1 MYVSAFAD
9 EAADSVKDQIR
20 ILKALGLKHLEARSI
35 EGKNIHDLPEDQFEG
50 VVEELEEAGIEVNCF
65 GSTLANWGTPISTP
79 FRETLEVAKRALKR
93 MQRLNAQMIRI
104 MSYAI
109 LLDEKGRA
117 LEDQKEKERFRRLR
131 YLTALFLD
139 GGVTPV
145 HENCA
150 NYGGMSIGHTLRM
163 LEKVPGLKLVFDTG
177 NPPLTRDYSKPYPYP
192 MQSSWEFY
200 QAVRPAI
207 AYVHIKD
214 SYWKKDAQEEVYCW
228 PGEGRGDVRRILLDL
243 LRSGYDGGFSLEPHM
258 QVVYHDPSV
267 RALPEKRVET
277 FLEYGK
283 RFLTLLREIQEEV
296 GTSPKSSVPGSQR

>member
-9 EAADSVKDQIR
+9 EAADRLEDQIR
-20 ILKALGLKHLEARSI
+20 VLKALGLKHLEARSI
-35 EGKNIHDLPEDQFEG
+35 EGINIHDLPEDQFERM
-50 VVEELEEAGIEVNCF
+50 VEELGKAGIEVNCF
-65 GSTLANWGTPISTP
+65 GSTIANWGTPITTP
-79 FRETLEVAKRALKR
+79 FEQTLEVAKRALKR
-93 MQRLNAQMIRI
+93 MQKLGTRMIRI

-117 LEDQKEKERFRRLR
+117 LEDQQEEERFRRLR
-131 YLTALFLD
+131 YLTSFFLD

-163 LEKVPGLKLVFDTG
+163 LEQVPGLKLVFDTG
-177 NPPLTRDYSKPYPYP
+177 NPPLTRDYSKPFPYP

-200 QAVRPAI
+200 KAVRPAI

-214 SYWKKDAQEEVYCW
+214 SYWKEDTKEEVYCW
-228 PGEGRGDVRRILLDL
+228 PGEGKGDVRRILVDL
-243 LRSGYDGGFSLEPHM
+243 LQSGYDGGFSLEPHM

-267 RALPEKRVET
+267 TAPLKRRIET
-277 FLEYGK
+277 FLEYGR
-283 RFLTLLREIQEEV
+283 RFQNLLHEVQREV
-296 GTSPKSSVPGSQR
+296 SGFPRSSAPGSPR

>member
-9 EAADSVKDQIR
+9 EASDRLEDQIQV
-20 ILKALGLKHLEARSI
+20 LKTLGLRHLEARSI
-35 EGKNIHDLPEDQFEG
+35 NGKNIHDLPEDQFEQA
-50 VVEELEEAGIEVNCF
+50 VEMLEQAGIQVNCF
-65 GSTLANWGTPISTP
+65 GSTLANWGTPITSP
-79 FRETLEVAKRALKR
+79 FEQTVEVANRALKR
-93 MQRLNAQMIRI
+93 MQRLGTRMIRI

-109 LLDEKGRA
+109 LLDERGRP
-117 LEDQKEKERFRRLR
+117 LDNQQEEERFRRLR
-131 YLTALFLD
+131 YLTSLFLD

-150 NYGGMSIGHTLRM
+150 NYGGMSVGHTLRM

-214 SYWKKDAQEEVYCW
+214 SYWKEETQEEIYCW
-228 PGEGRGDVRRILLDL
+228 PGEGKGDVRRILMDL
-243 LRSGYDGGFSLEPHM
+243 LQNGYDGGFSLEPHM

-267 RALPEKRVET
+267 TAPLEKRIET
-277 FLEYGK
+277 FLEYGR
-283 RFLTLLREIQEEV
+283 RFLKLLQEVQEEARSSSRSS
-296 GTSPKSSVPGSQR
+296 SPESLH

>member
-9 EAADSVKDQIR
+9 EAADSLADQIR
-20 ILKALGLKHLEARSI
+20 SLKALELEHLEARSI
-35 EGKNIHDLPEDQFEG
+35 EGKNIHDLPEDRFEG
-50 VVEELEEAGIEVNCF
+50 VVEELGKAGIEVNCF
-65 GSTLANWGTPISTP
+65 GSTIANWGTSITTP
-79 FRETLEVAKRALKR
+79 FSETLGVAKRALKR
-93 MQRLNAQMIRI
+93 MQRLHTPMIRI

-117 LEDQKEKERFRRLR
+117 LEDQKEEERFRRLR
-131 YLTALFLD
+131 YLTSFFLD

-163 LEKVPGLKLVFDTG
+163 LEQVPGLKLVFDTG

-214 SYWKKDAQEEVYCW
+214 SYWKEDTQEEVYCW
-228 PGEGRGDVRRILLDL
+228 PGEGRGDVRRILVDL
-243 LRSGYDGGFSLEPHM
+243 LRNGYDGGFSLEPHM

-267 RALPEKRVET
+267 IAPPERRLET

-283 RFLTLLREIQEEV
+283 RFLDLLREVQEEV
-296 GTSPKSSVPGSQR
+296 GTSPKSSVPESRR

>member
-177 NPPLTRDYSKPYPYP
+177 NPPLTRNYSKPYPYP

-214 SYWKKDAQEEVYCW
+214 SYWKEDAQEEVYCW

>member
-9 EAADSVKDQIR
+9 EAGDRLEEQIR
-20 ILKALGLKHLEARSI
+20 VLNHLGIRHLEARNI
-35 EGKNIHDLPEDQFEG
+35 EGRNIHDLPDDQFER
-50 VVEELEEAGIEVNCF
+50 VAEELGKAGIEVNCF
-65 GSTLANWGTPISTP
+65 GSTIANWGTPIDTP
-79 FRETLEVAKRALKR
+79 FEQTVEVAKRALKR
-93 MQRLNAQMIRI
+93 MQKLGTSMIRI

-109 LLDEKGRA
+109 RLDAEGRA
-117 LEDQKEKERFRRLR
+117 LEDQQAEERFRRLR
-131 YLTALFLD
+131 YLTSLFLD

-150 NYGGMSIGHTLRM
+150 NYGGMSVRHTLQM
-163 LEKVPGLKLVFDTG
+163 LEEVPGLKLVFDTG

-200 QAVRPAI
+200 QAVRPHI

-214 SYWKKDAQEEVYCW
+214 SYWKEETQEEVYCW
-228 PGEGRGDVRRILLDL
+228 PGEGKGDVRRILLDL

-267 RALPEKRVET
+267 TAPLERRIET
-277 FLEYGK
+277 FLEYGR
-283 RFLTLLREIQEEV
+283 RFLHLLREVQEEV
-296 GTSPKSSVPGSQR
+296 SGPRASSPGSPH